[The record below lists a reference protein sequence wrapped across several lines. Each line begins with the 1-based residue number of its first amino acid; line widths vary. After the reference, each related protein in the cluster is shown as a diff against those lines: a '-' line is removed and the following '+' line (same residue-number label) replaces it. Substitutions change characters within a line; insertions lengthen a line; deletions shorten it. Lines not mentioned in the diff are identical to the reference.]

1 MMAFWSDAVALA
13 GKDVRT
19 ELRTRSALAAALA
32 LGAIGI
38 LLAALAIGPSP
49 ERLRA
54 LAPALTWLAFLY
66 AAIAVGDRL
75 DGIDRADD
83 AFSAVWL
90 AVDDRRAI
98 YFGRVLAMTTMLT
111 ALLLALW
118 GLSFIVLD
126 VEVGPLLVAL
136 PLLLLLSAASVSAGA
151 ALVLAMV
158 GAARARA
165 LLLPIVLLPLLMPTL
180 VSAVQA
186 TESAL
191 AGEGGAMI
199 RWVTVLAAQLA
210 LFLGI
215 GLLTYEQA
223 AAPE

>member
-19 ELRTRSALAAALA
+19 ELRTQSALAAALA

-54 LAPALTWLAFLY
+54 LAPALTWLAFVY

-90 AVDDRRAI
+90 VVHDRRAI
-98 YFGRVLAMTTMLT
+98 YLGRVLAMTAMLT

-118 GLSFIVLD
+118 GMSLIVLD
-126 VEVGPLLVAL
+126 VEVGPALVAL
-136 PLLLLLSAASVSAGA
+136 PLLLFLSAASVSAA
-151 ALVLAMV
+151 SSLVLATV

-165 LLLPIVLLPLLMPTL
+165 LLLPIVLLPLLIPTL

-186 TESAL
+186 TESL
-191 AGEGGAMI
+191 VTGEGGATM
-199 RWVTVLAAQLA
+199 RWATVLAAQVA